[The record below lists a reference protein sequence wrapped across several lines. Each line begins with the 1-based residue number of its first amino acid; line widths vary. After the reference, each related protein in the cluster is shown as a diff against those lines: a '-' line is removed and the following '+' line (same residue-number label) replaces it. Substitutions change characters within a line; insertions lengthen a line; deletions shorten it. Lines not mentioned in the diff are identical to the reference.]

1 MENQVKRKRGGQ
13 IKYHTEEERKAAIR
27 SQTKY
32 MLNKE
37 WYCDICRND
46 FNYWMSGKW
55 KHISSKRN
63 HKLQKEQ
70 LDK

>member
-1 MENQVKRKRGGQ
+1 MENQVKRNRGGQ

-27 SQTKY
+27 SQTKC

-46 FNYWMSGKW
+46 FNY
-55 KHISSKRN
+55 
-63 HKLQKEQ
+63 
-70 LDK
+70 